1 MSFLSK
7 FLGTSSSATNSD
19 DPKSVRV
26 ILEKLHPLSDEK
38 ARELA
43 CFSYV
48 LGRVANADSE
58 ITPEEVQSIRSLLED
73 RGGLSFG
80 QAELVAELALSEARQ
95 MGGTQDYLVT
105 RQLQSL
111 ASRERRLEMLDCLI
125 AVAAADGV
133 IVPSEEDELKQI
145 ARQLGFQTPVFLEAL
160 AKYRSYRSVLK
171 GMG

>member
-7 FLGTSSSATNSD
+7 FLGTSSSAANSE
-19 DPKSVRV
+19 DPKSVQV
-26 ILEKLHPLSDEK
+26 ILEKLRPLSDEK

-43 CFSYV
+43 SFAYV
-48 LGRVANADSE
+48 LGRVANADAE
-58 ITPEEVQSIRSLLED
+58 ITPEEVQSIRSVLED
-73 RGGLSFG
+73 KGGLSFG
-80 QAELVAELALSEARQ
+80 QAELVAEIAVTEARK

-105 RQLQSL
+105 RQLQSMV
-111 ASRERRLEMLDCLI
+111 SRERRRDMLDCLI

-145 ARQLGFQTPVFLEAL
+145 ARQLGFQTPEFLEAL
-160 AKYRSYRSVLK
+160 SKYRAYRSVLK